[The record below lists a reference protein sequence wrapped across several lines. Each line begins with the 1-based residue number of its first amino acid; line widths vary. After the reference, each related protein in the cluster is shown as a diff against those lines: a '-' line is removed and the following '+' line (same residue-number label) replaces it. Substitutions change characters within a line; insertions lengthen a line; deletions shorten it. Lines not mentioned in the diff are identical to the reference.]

1 MNIEHDSVGDVFD
14 VIVCGAGPAGLASAC
29 GLANAG
35 LRVAVC
41 GYRPAHSP
49 SNPDMRTAALFVP
62 AISYLKSLCV
72 WDKLAPSC
80 TALYGIRMI
89 DDTGD
94 LLRAPETLFHAADAG
109 LDVLGYNCPNT
120 DIVDVLS
127 ATLASDGRVACFF
140 ECHIEAVVHDGAGDD
155 GPVSVYLTSPR
166 EQRRVRLSA
175 RLVVAADGRRSLARD
190 AAQISTRQW
199 DCRQSALTAQ
209 FTHSRPHDGISTEFH
224 RKGGPVTVVPMPGNR
239 SALVWLDRP
248 GAVGRLMDLDE
259 DAFRRALEAR
269 LHGLLGQ
276 VSDVSLRRTF
286 PLTGH
291 VATSMAANR
300 TALVGEAAHAFP
312 PIGAQGLNLSLRD
325 VAALAD
331 VAAEAC
337 KVGDDP
343 GSNRVLDLFARRRRA
358 DVASRA
364 YGVDLL
370 GASLTSVFLPASLL
384 RGAVLHTL
392 NAIPG
397 LKRRAIE
404 QGLGAQTS
412 SAGFTLA
419 PRVPVEN

>member
-1 MNIEHDSVGDVFD
+1 MNIEHESVDDVFD

-29 GLANAG
+29 GLADAG

-49 SNPDMRTAALFVP
+49 TNPDMRTAALFVP
-62 AISYLKSLCV
+62 AIAYLKSLGV
-72 WDKLAPSC
+72 WGALAPSC
-80 TALYGIRMI
+80 AALYGIRMI
-89 DDTGD
+89 DDTDD
-94 LLRAPETLFHAADAG
+94 LLRAPETLFHATDVG

-120 DIVDVLS
+120 DVVGVLS
-127 ATLASDGRVACFF
+127 ATLASDDRVTCFF
-140 ECHIEAVVHDGAGDD
+140 ESHIDAVVHNAAPGD
-155 GPVSVYLTSPR
+155 GPVSVHLTSPR
-166 EQRRVRLSA
+166 SQHRVRLSA

-190 AAQISTRQW
+190 AAGIPTRQW

-209 FTHSRPHDGISTEFH
+209 FAHSRPHDGISTEFH

-239 SALVWLDRP
+239 SALVWVDRP
-248 GAVGRLMDLDE
+248 GAVNRLMALDE
-259 DAFRRALEAR
+259 DRFGQALEAR

-276 VSDVSLRRTF
+276 VSDVTPRRTF

-291 VATSMAANR
+291 VAAAMAGNR
-300 TALVGEAAHAFP
+300 TVLVGEAAHAFP

-325 VAALAD
+325 VATLAD
-331 VAAEAC
+331 VTAEAC
-337 KVGDDP
+337 RLGDDP
-343 GSNRVLDLFARRRRA
+343 GGDRVLDTFSRRRHA

-384 RGAVLHTL
+384 RGAVLHAV

-397 LKRRAIE
+397 LKRRLIE
-404 QGLGAQTS
+404 QGLGAPTS
-412 SAGFTLA
+412 FTGLSLP
-419 PRVPVEN
+419 PRIPVEN